1 MDFRLVAVLL
11 AASPALAEVQT
22 SHVPVGPSKGNCG
35 QGHETWHNI

>member
-22 SHVPVGPSKGNCG
+22 SHVPVRPSEGNCG
-35 QGHETWHNI
+35 QGHEKWHHI